1 MHFSAFLQNKLRKL
15 NIENLHSISSIQEE
29 KQAAITYYRYLGQY
43 ENIVNECFQVIDETR
58 DCKRLFAELEQRLNC
73 SWELMYAEAK
83 KYYCE
88 HGNLLVPARYI
99 SSNRIRLGSC
109 NTSQRM
115 IRNGKQSGKLT
126 AEQIERLETIA

>member
-83 KYYCE
+83 KYYSE
-88 HGNLLVPARYI
+88 HGNLIVPKNYKTE
-99 SSNRIRLGSC
+99 SGLSLG
-109 NTSQRM
+109 
-115 IRNGKQSGKLT
+115 L
-126 AEQIERLETIA
+126 